1 MAIFRDRQ
9 LFISP
14 GGGIRR
20 GSGGGAAA
28 GGQAQ
33 QPKQNTPLLAG
44 CSCNSSYCSFF
55 AGLGPRIAMRCI
67 SIRPSRFRMSL
78 SFSSTVTGSTFG
90 FSWVSMIFMC
100 WLIIST

>member
-33 QPKQNTPLLAG
+33 QPKQNTPRLRGACAIAPIAPFSPAL
-44 CSCNSSYCSFF
+44 
-55 AGLGPRIAMRCI
+55 GLE
-67 SIRPSRFRMSL
+67 SR
-78 SFSSTVTGSTFG
+78 
-90 FSWVSMIFMC
+90 
-100 WLIIST
+100 